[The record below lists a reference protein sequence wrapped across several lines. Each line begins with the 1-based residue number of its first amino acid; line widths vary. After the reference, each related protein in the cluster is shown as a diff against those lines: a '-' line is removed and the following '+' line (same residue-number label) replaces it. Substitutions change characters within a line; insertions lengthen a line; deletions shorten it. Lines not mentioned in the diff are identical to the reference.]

1 MLETATLPM
10 QRIKPVYGFWLI
22 WIVLSAY
29 LGIFKALPKA
39 PESVHQGAQCD
50 RACVAW
56 NYYHEDMNFFL
67 PRVSE
72 DRQSEGITGMEFPI
86 IPYTVA
92 LLYKVFGPHDF
103 IYRLLLYILVSLG
116 VFHAWKITGLFMQQ
130 NLQRLLLVFGWY
142 CSPILVFYTPNFLA
156 DAGAMA
162 FVMMAWY
169 HLLLRIYGIEPARNL
184 RRFALW
190 MSLAGLLKV
199 SFLIYG
205 IAGFLLLFLWR
216 FFKNQ
221 PLQIVFTQRDFLW
234 MTSPFIPVTA
244 WYGYSGWLTR
254 KTSNM
259 HFLQS
264 MNPAKSLTEFF
275 QNSQNALNNWDESMY
290 KSGFF
295 SFFLVILI
303 VILVFRM
310 RESLLPGLAAAIML
324 AGFGSIWMLFNRQFL
339 YHDYYFILIFPAL
352 FFGWLFLQQLFQEQ
366 RTVMMGCIPVVMG
379 IAFWVI
385 PFINAG
391 HAAHIMNR
399 RYATGDYYHQNAFRE
414 AEELVEQA
422 DTLNIIIP
430 ENARVF
436 YAFDNTPNTALYLLK
451 KRGVR
456 ISRDFGPEITADILA
471 KSRAKYLVLNDTAL
485 WFSRYEPSL
494 KTGARAVYHQKNTHV
509 FRLP

>member
-1 MLETATLPM
+1 MM
-10 QRIKPVYGFWLI
+10 RRIKPVYGFWLI

-29 LGIFKALPKA
+29 LGVFKALPKA

-86 IPYTVA
+86 IPYTA
-92 LLYKVFGPHDF
+92 SLLYKIFGPYDF
-103 IYRLLLYILVSLG
+103 IYRLLLYLLVGLG
-116 VFHAWKITGLFMQQ
+116 VFHAWKITGLFIQQ
-130 NLQRLLLVFGWY
+130 NIHRLLLVFGWY

-156 DAGAMA
+156 DAGAIA

-169 HLLLRIYGIEPARNL
+169 HLIMRIYGVEPARNM
-184 RRFALW
+184 RQFALW
-190 MSLAGLLKV
+190 ISLAGLLKI

-205 IAGFLLLFLWR
+205 IAGFMLLFLWR

-221 PLQIVFTQRDFLW
+221 SLQVVFTRRDFMW
-234 MTSPFIPVTA
+234 MVAPAVPVSA
-244 WYGYSGWLTR
+244 WYSYSGWLTK

-264 MNPAKSLTEFF
+264 MNASETMQEFM
-275 QNSQNALNNWDESMY
+275 QNSQTALNNWQESLY
-290 KSGFF
+290 RPGFF
-295 SFFLVILI
+295 MAFLVIL
-303 VILVFRM
+303 LVLLAFRM
-310 RESLLPGLAAAIML
+310 REALLPGLAAALML
-324 AGFGSIWMLFNRQFL
+324 SGFGAIWILFNRQFL

-352 FFGWLFLQQLFQEQ
+352 FFGWLFIQQLFQEQ
-366 RTVMMGCIPVVMG
+366 RTVFLGCVSVAMGV
-379 IAFWVI
+379 AFWVI
-385 PFINAG
+385 PFMNAG
-391 HAAHIMNR
+391 HAAHMMNR
-399 RYATGDYYHQNAFRE
+399 RYATGDYYHQNAFAE
-414 AEELVEQA
+414 AEELVAQA
-422 DTLNIIIP
+422 DTLSKVIP
-430 ENARVF
+430 DDARIF

-456 ISRDFGPEITADILA
+456 ISKDFGPEITADILA

-485 WFSRYEPSL
+485 WFSRYEPRL
-494 KTGARAVYHQKNTHV
+494 KTGARAVYHQKNTHIY
-509 FRLP
+509 RLP